1 MNAFDIYAN
10 HFRDRSS
17 QAVNLRA
24 SWAANLAR
32 IQDQQARD
40 GVRPGEIDIAKSV
53 AGEAGAPP
61 LRTVYDKT
69 RKVVKAN
76 RREANSDDGPTQR
89 PYTSKRASFL
99 KKEWTAEED
108 ALLRQLVERNIGLP
122 EQTLWTKVSGGNVAG
137 SFLLRAPVACS
148 RRWMHLHPSQES
160 RDGHWTK
167 AEDLRL
173 QKAISK
179 QLEGKYQVIVDV
191 LLGQPTATENRLKD
205 WCPHLQQLQGQEGLP
220 ILKLGSKQLKM
231 LSWIQIAEEV
241 KSRNDQASIIFSMP
255 ITACWITVDP
265 STAFTLLHY
274 ANAFHLLENLKGA
287 DLSTTV
293 ERDHSSPKHANTNG
307 DPPEISRSPA
317 PNQIILR
324 TKTDRPKTP
333 WWTIKKTV
341 CYINGSRKRIFSG
354 DGDQNCCNTQDN
366 GKLAVEDTELGRDR
380 IEDQVKDRSCLW
392 RPL

>member
-1 MNAFDIYAN
+1 LRRTYPKWEDGEDRRLYQLVKEGMNAFDIYAN

-241 KSRNDQASIIFSMP
+241 KSRNDQA
-255 ITACWITVDP
+255 C
-265 STAFTLLHY
+265 
-274 ANAFHLLENLKGA
+274 
-287 DLSTTV
+287 
-293 ERDHSSPKHANTNG
+293 RDHFYSVYNTAARG
-307 DPPEISRSPA
+307 HWTKEESRRMKEGQEMFGKDYWKIAEHIGTRSPSQVTNKIC
-317 PNQIILR
+317 NQNYR
-324 TKTDRPKTP
+324 R
-333 WWTIKKTV
+333 
-341 CYINGSRKRIFSG
+341 RKMGR
-354 DGDQNCCNTQDN
+354 QD
-366 GKLAVEDTELGRDR
+366 AVGGEE
-380 IEDQVKDRSCLW
+380 ESVAAASKNQ
-392 RPL
+392 